1 MKVAK
6 GNANVGPW
14 HVAHTTSPVTYRL
27 PDWLEP
33 HATFALF
40 DRIKYLQM
48 ATLNGLTPKSIN
60 QSWNSFCNF
69 KCILPFSMSCGSA
82 AWSCPP
88 SVAFLQHHPWSRK
101 LTLSCWYVALFI
113 CNIYHHK
120 AFASTSS
127 PTWTRGMNATRC
139 CGNVSTSPG
148 HWGGQKGRRSST
160 ALHCVMA
167 ATKTSSDL
175 HKNRVN
181 MPAWGCSI
189 EAIPS
194 LVFADHFV
202 KGLGWF

>member
-1 MKVAK
+1 MGVQRGVA
-6 GNANVGPW
+6 
-14 HVAHTTSPVTYRL
+14 
-27 PDWLEP
+27 
-33 HATFALF
+33 
-40 DRIKYLQM
+40 
-48 ATLNGLTPKSIN
+48 
-60 QSWNSFCNF
+60 
-69 KCILPFSMSCGSA
+69 
-82 AWSCPP
+82 PP

-113 CNIYHHK
+113 CNIYHRK

-139 CGNVSTSPG
+139 CGNVPTSPG

-181 MPAWGCSI
+181 MPAWGCFYRSYSEFGFRWPFRERFRMVI
-189 EAIPS
+189 RKSKESGDIIRYT
-194 LVFADHFV
+194 LEF
-202 KGLGWF
+202 